1 MFSVESTIAI
11 NNVIR
16 LTLAQTDHIKRLPLY
31 IIGCRVKRN
40 VQNVI
45 VALVVLSVFL
55 CVCKIVNAQDKNS
68 PFHLQIF
75 DPLFLSE

>member
-1 MFSVESTIAI
+1 MLSAESTIAI

-31 IIGCRVKRN
+31 IIRCRVKTN
-40 VQNVI
+40 AHNVI

-55 CVCKIVNAQDKNS
+55 CECTRQK
-68 PFHLQIF
+68 F
-75 DPLFLSE
+75 PLSFPNI